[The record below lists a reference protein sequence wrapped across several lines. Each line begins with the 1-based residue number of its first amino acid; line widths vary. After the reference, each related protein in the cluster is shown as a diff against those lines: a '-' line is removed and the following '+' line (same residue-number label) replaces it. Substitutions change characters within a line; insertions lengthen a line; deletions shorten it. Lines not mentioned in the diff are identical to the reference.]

1 MKLKTTKKNKNINAF
16 TLVELIVVVMIIGIL
31 SAIAIP
37 IFSSLTENTRHR
49 EASTLINSYLSA
61 AKAYYAES
69 GSPSKN
75 AGDLSNYVD
84 VFECLKHMIRWC
96 NGTDKS
102 FPGVRKFRNMG
113 DEYPQSQAWNSP
125 SGYYTIK
132 VDTSNDDRFQIRALP
147 QVQSWD
153 RSQIWSDEGLGVSAC
168 FNYQSGVSIMKL
180 WSKKGY
186 LNVKNIDC

>member
-37 IFSSLTENTRHR
+37 IFSSLTEKTRQR

-84 VFECLKHMIRWC
+84 VFE
-96 NGTDKS
+96 S
-102 FPGVRKFRNMG
+102 FHYCKTHSGWSCAPSPICWKLDCWGCFYFSTWITPKFVFVCI
-113 DEYPQSQAWNSP
+113 
-125 SGYYTIK
+125 T
-132 VDTSNDDRFQIRALP
+132 
-147 QVQSWD
+147 
-153 RSQIWSDEGLGVSAC
+153 
-168 FNYQSGVSIMKL
+168 
-180 WSKKGY
+180 
-186 LNVKNIDC
+186 